1 MSESSVSS
9 PALLHLTYGTYHITV
24 EFDPGCEAM
33 VYDLSGTPLQG
44 ITGGHDGDRRVD
56 HIIPPSAVRAGL
68 YEIVIESSCNAMFG
82 TAGVGPPDEN
92 RYYTLASADL
102 VVPNQEAWRLLW
114 DYTTLRELSDN
125 LPGNTTTQNLALV
138 LQNKIMNTFNVAD
151 PTTIGKCRK
160 IAEELFGEGWEA
172 KGSGIYDKNV
182 DAAVWGIGCEF
193 FDADRFVSNNTL
205 DCHID
210 TAWLWPYSV

>member
-1 MSESSVSS
+1 
-9 PALLHLTYGTYHITV
+9 
-24 EFDPGCEAM
+24 M

-44 ITGGHDGDRRVD
+44 ITGGYDGDRRVD
-56 HIIPPSAVRAGL
+56 HIIPPEAVRAGL

-102 VVPNQEAWRLLW
+102 VVPNQEAWRLMW

-138 LQNKIMNTFNVAD
+138 LQNKIMNTFNVDD

-160 IAEELFGEGWEA
+160 IAEELLGEEWEA

-182 DAAVWGIGCEF
+182 DAAVFGIGCELIGCTNSQSYN
-193 FDADRFVSNNTL
+193 AL